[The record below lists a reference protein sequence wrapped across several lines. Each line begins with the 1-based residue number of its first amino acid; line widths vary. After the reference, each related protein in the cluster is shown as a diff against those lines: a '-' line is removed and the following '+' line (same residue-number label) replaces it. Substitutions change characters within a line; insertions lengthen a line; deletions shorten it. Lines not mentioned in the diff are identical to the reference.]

1 MTIFVP
7 RSKTDVYR
15 EGNIVYVNSVDSKY
29 CPANLV
35 KKYMTAAGISSESNL
50 PLFRPLIYYKK
61 SNSYSFRSSKL
72 SYSRCR
78 EVFKSCLKE
87 LGLDPK
93 CYGLHSLRSGGI
105 TSVVHHSGNSIS
117 DRLLKLHGRWKTD
130 AAKDMYVHEDVHK
143 RLEITKYLG
152 L

>member
-1 MTIFVP
+1 M
-7 RSKTDVYR
+7 
-15 EGNIVYVNSVDSKY
+15 
-29 CPANLV
+29 
-35 KKYMTAAGISSESNL
+35 
-50 PLFRPLIYYKK
+50 
-61 SNSYSFRSSKL
+61 
-72 SYSRCR
+72 
-78 EVFKSCLKE
+78 FKSCSEE

-93 CYGLHSLRSGGI
+93 CYSLHSHRSGI

-117 DRLLKLHGRWKTD
+117 DRMLKLHGCWKTG

>member
-1 MTIFVP
+1 
-7 RSKTDVYR
+7 
-15 EGNIVYVNSVDSKY
+15 
-29 CPANLV
+29 
-35 KKYMTAAGISSESNL
+35 MTAAGISSESNL

-61 SNSYSFRSSKL
+61 SNSYSLRSSTL
-72 SYSRCR
+72 YYSRCR

-87 LGLDPK
+87 LGLDLK
-93 CYGLHSLRSGGI
+93 CYGLHSLRSGSI

-130 AAKDMYVHEDVHK
+130 GVKDMYVHEDVHK

>member
-1 MTIFVP
+1 MKAT
-7 RSKTDVYR
+7 
-15 EGNIVYVNSVDSKY
+15 
-29 CPANLV
+29 
-35 KKYMTAAGISSESNL
+35 GISFESNL
-50 PLFRPLIYYKK
+50 PLFRPLIYFKK
-61 SNSYSFRSSKL
+61 SNSYSLRSSKL

-78 EVFKSCLKE
+78 EVFKHIKSCIKK

-117 DRLLKLHGRWKTD
+117 DRLWKLHGRWKTD

-152 L
+152 I